1 MSNGFRLHGNII
13 YAKNN
18 ERAFRDKKRVCMLL
32 GKKFLIDTALK
43 LFSHW
48 F

>member
-18 ERAFRDKKRVCMLL
+18 EPAFRGGNMC
-32 GKKFLIDTALK
+32 GKKLLIDTALK